1 MTEEAV
7 KSWEFSSRCQMV
19 ASYLWNGKSV
29 SLNKEQLAEYGV
41 TVHQVITELAYW
53 LKAEES
59 EACWEAQVLY
69 QGSRRRKTWIV
80 YCTKQGDKYVF
91 KAKVKAWMV
100 TVIYSPGQPG
110 VYIALIMPDTN
121 PYRAWFRV
129 LRPPAADFR

>member
-1 MTEEAV
+1 MQLTKEAV

-29 SLNKEQLAEYGV
+29 TMSKEQLEDYGV
-41 TVHQVITELAYW
+41 TVHQVITELANW

-91 KAKVKAWMV
+91 KAKAKA
-100 TVIYSPGQPG
+100 
-110 VYIALIMPDTN
+110 
-121 PYRAWFRV
+121 
-129 LRPPAADFR
+129 

>member
-1 MTEEAV
+1 MWGEKKERVYGLRLVGIDRGLRIRVTQVIHRIRSMLMTEEAV

-29 SLNKEQLAEYGV
+29 ALSKEQLAEYGV

-59 EACWEAQVLY
+59 EACWEAEVLY
-69 QGSRRRKTWIV
+69 QGSRRRCTWIV

-91 KAKVKAWMV
+91 KAKVKA
-100 TVIYSPGQPG
+100 
-110 VYIALIMPDTN
+110 
-121 PYRAWFRV
+121 
-129 LRPPAADFR
+129 

>member
-1 MTEEAV
+1 MLMTEKAV

-91 KAKVKAWMV
+91 KAKVKA
-100 TVIYSPGQPG
+100 
-110 VYIALIMPDTN
+110 
-121 PYRAWFRV
+121 
-129 LRPPAADFR
+129 

>member
-1 MTEEAV
+1 MGGDRCSVSRRTEVGVGYRGLRIRVTQVIHRTRSMLTKEAI

-19 ASYLWNGKSV
+19 ASYLWNGRSV
-29 SLNKEQLAEYGV
+29 RMSKEQLEEYGV
-41 TVHQVITELAYW
+41 TVHQVISELANW

-91 KAKVKAWMV
+91 KAKAKA
-100 TVIYSPGQPG
+100 
-110 VYIALIMPDTN
+110 
-121 PYRAWFRV
+121 
-129 LRPPAADFR
+129 

>member
-1 MTEEAV
+1 MWGEKKERVYALRLLGIDRGLRIRVTQVIHRIRSMLMTEEAV

-29 SLNKEQLAEYGV
+29 ALSKEQLAEYGV

-59 EACWEAQVLY
+59 EACWEASVLY
-69 QGSRRRKTWIV
+69 QGSRRRCTWIV

-91 KAKVKAWMV
+91 KAKVKA
-100 TVIYSPGQPG
+100 
-110 VYIALIMPDTN
+110 
-121 PYRAWFRV
+121 
-129 LRPPAADFR
+129 